1 MSFEISYFVFM
12 FSFKNIN
19 AISAYKKIQII
30 HNCIQILFFLHKYS
44 SWLHELLDLSST
56 RKLIKLY
63 LHVC

>member
-30 HNCIQILFFLHKYS
+30 HNCIQILFFS
-44 SWLHELLDLSST
+44 P
-56 RKLIKLY
+56 
-63 LHVC
+63 